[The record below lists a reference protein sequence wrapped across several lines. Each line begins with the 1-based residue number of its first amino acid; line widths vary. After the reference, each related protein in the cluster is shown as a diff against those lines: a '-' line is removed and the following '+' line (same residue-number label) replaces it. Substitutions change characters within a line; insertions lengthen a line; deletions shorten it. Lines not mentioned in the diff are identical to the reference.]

1 MCGTVF
7 LLVGKGKRAKERREK
22 GEKNNKLI
30 WWRFPCALL
39 TIQMLLLLFSTACF
53 FSIVLPDCS
62 NSLNQRMLFKR
73 WCTWLKQKIVIVMFQ
88 MDLLLNFTLFN
99 AIGCI
104 FMVYSIHLIFHF
116 VNWFWV
122 GFFGRW
128 HWMLCVVDGDAMIM
142 CNLFFFFSLFHFT
155 RIWMSTFVFAF
166 YERITIRT
174 ISSSL
179 DFQLYTIWI
188 GISHIIHESHRTLE
202 RKHMTIPGCAI
213 RVSNDGFISA
223 LFSLLF
229 WHIHW

>member
-1 MCGTVF
+1 MYSPHIKRVVDVRHGVF
-7 LLVGKGKRAKERREK
+7 ISRKREKSEREK

-122 GFFGRW
+122 GFFRSVALNALRCW
-128 HWMLCVVDGDAMIM
+128 WWRNDHVQLVFFLLVVSLHSYLNV
-142 CNLFFFFSLFHFT
+142 NLRFCFLWT
-155 RIWMSTFVFAF
+155 NN
-166 YERITIRT
+166 
-174 ISSSL
+174 
-179 DFQLYTIWI
+179 D
-188 GISHIIHESHRTLE
+188 SHH
-202 RKHMTIPGCAI
+202 
-213 RVSNDGFISA
+213 
-223 LFSLLF
+223 
-229 WHIHW
+229 